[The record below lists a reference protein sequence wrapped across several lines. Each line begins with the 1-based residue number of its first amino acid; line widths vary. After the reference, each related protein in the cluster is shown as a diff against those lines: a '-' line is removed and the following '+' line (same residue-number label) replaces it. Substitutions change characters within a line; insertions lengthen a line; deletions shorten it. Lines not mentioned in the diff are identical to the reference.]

1 MVDIFDVLAD
11 ETRRELLTTLHATRV
26 HGTPGGELSVSEL
39 VEKLGLS
46 QPTVSKHLQKL
57 REFGLVTVRTDGQH
71 HFYRLEV
78 APLRELENWVADFLD
93 VDAPDQQ
100 TAEQSDAL
108 AAFSA
113 WSGADLGDT
122 LGRRLADGTHQAR
135 AAAADVQGKVAK
147 RLPRRGTKK
156 TPSRGIDG
164 E

>member
-1 MVDIFDVLAD
+1 MADIFDLLAD
-11 ETRRELLTTLHATRV
+11 DTRRELLTTLHATRV

-57 REFGLVTVRTDGQH
+57 REHGLVTVRTDGQH
-71 HFYRLEV
+71 HFYKLDP
-78 APLRELENWVADFLD
+78 APLRAVENWVADFLD
-93 VDAPDQQ
+93 EGEIEATDA
-100 TAEQSDAL
+100 A

-113 WSGADLGDT
+113 WSGADIGET

-135 AAAADVQGKVAK
+135 AAARDAQGKVAA
-147 RLPRRGTKK
+147 RLPKIGRKK
-156 TPSRGIDG
+156 SAELGIDG

>member
-1 MVDIFDVLAD
+1 MADIFDLLAD

-57 REFGLVTVRTDGQH
+57 REFGLVTVRTNGQH
-71 HFYRLEV
+71 HFYKLES
-78 APLRELENWVADFLD
+78 APLRELEDWVADFLD
-93 VDAPDQQ
+93 GADDEHVDGAP
-100 TAEQSDAL
+100 
-108 AAFSA
+108 AFAA

-135 AAAADVQGKVAK
+135 AAAADVQGKVAA
-147 RLPRRGTKK
+147 RLPKIGKRKAAELGV
-156 TPSRGIDG
+156 DG